1 MKKAKVT
8 GFQVIDRGWDRIVA
22 DLRKAG
28 HSFTKV
34 GFPVEGSTSGRYP
47 MQKVVTIAMTHEFG
61 YPPKNIPERS
71 FLRKSIDE
79 NQEKISTMQV
89 AAIRAVV
96 DGIKTVR
103 KALFDIGEEAK
114 QMVVQKIVQGDSE
127 WKELKQ
133 RTIDKKGFD
142 HILVETGQMR
152 DTIQH
157 KEVIYG
163 NV

>member
-1 MKKAKVT
+1 VKKLQVT
-8 GFQVIDRGWDRIVA
+8 GFQVIDRGWDRIISS
-22 DLRKAG
+22 LRKAG

-34 GFPVEGSTSGRYP
+34 GFPVEGSTSGRHS
-47 MQKVVTIAMTHEFG
+47 MQEVVSIAMTHEFG
-61 YPPKNIPERS
+61 SPANNIPERS

-96 DGIKTVR
+96 DGTKTVR

-114 QMVVQKIVQGDSE
+114 QMVVQKIVQGDAD
-127 WKELKQ
+127 WPELSPK
-133 RTIDKKGFD
+133 TIAKKG
-142 HILVETGQMR
+142 HAHMLVDTGQMR